1 MELLLV
7 VAERKIPAEAFFP
20 SFSNC
25 WNTPAMRWQLVKA
38 WKALRETVLSTT
50 RTSHPYQRATKRW
63 QCHRESDLMG
73 VLALK
78 LTNTKLHLGRRG
90 RSPWAQQPLP
100 AHICPYPRE
109 LGRWPLPPFHSAW
122 GFCVASFEPPSF
134 HGVSVSGWLST
145 SFLASSWAISSEL
158 HWPQDISE
166 SGLVNAGEG
175 TSS

>member
-1 MELLLV
+1 MV

-25 WNTPAMRWQLVKA
+25 WNTPAMRWQLVKS
-38 WKALRETVLSTT
+38 WKALQETVLSTT

-78 LTNTKLHLGRRG
+78 LNNTKLHLGRRG
-90 RSPWAQQPLP
+90 RSPRAQQPLP

-109 LGRWPLPPFHSAW
+109 LESGPF
-122 GFCVASFEPPSF
+122 P
-134 HGVSVSGWLST
+134 LST
-145 SFLASSWAISSEL
+145 QPGASASLPLNLPLSMGYQFQVGSLQAS
-158 HWPQDISE
+158 
-166 SGLVNAGEG
+166 
-175 TSS
+175 